1 MTKKSFKVMLHTSE
15 GEILKEV
22 KGYFTLIKNVRVFIY
37 KDLTITGRWYVID
50 LDTGVSVTSGYTMA
64 EAKIKA
70 INCEVSINELKET
83 EEYKKYRF
91 KYQALLKQYKER
103 SNNEYS

>member
-1 MTKKSFKVMLHTSE
+1 MTKKSFKVMLHTPE

-50 LDTGVSVTSGYTMA
+50 LDTGVSIASGYTMT
-64 EAKIKA
+64 EAKIRA
-70 INCEVSINELKET
+70 INGYFTINELKES
-83 EEYKKYRF
+83 EEYKRYRF
-91 KYQALLKQYKER
+91 KYQALLKQFKER
-103 SNNEYS
+103 NNNEHS